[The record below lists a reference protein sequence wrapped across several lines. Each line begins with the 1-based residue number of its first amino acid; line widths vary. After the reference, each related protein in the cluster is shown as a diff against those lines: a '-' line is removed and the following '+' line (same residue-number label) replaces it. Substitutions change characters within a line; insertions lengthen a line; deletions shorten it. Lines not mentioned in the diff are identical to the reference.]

1 MKPEHTSSIRRKA
14 AVVLAFAGSAACAD
28 NIPTAVP
35 SVDSKH
41 VSAASTASSND
52 YMVINLG
59 VLSTDLSHPALS
71 TAYDI
76 NASGTVV
83 GESTDNDF
91 RTLAFIWKRETGM
104 SALDR
109 SCPTPSSSRANAIN
123 DAGWVVGQSMGRA
136 ALWKPGEC
144 ATYLLPEYAYSMA
157 WDVNNDGV
165 IVGAYRT
172 VGTDDHA
179 FRLA

>member
-1 MKPEHTSSIRRKA
+1 LPHAAIVLRDTSSESSMQPERTSSILRKA
-14 AVVLAFAGSAACAD
+14 AVVLAFAGSVACGD

-41 VSAASTASSND
+41 LSAASTAASND

-76 NASGTVV
+76 NAARTVV

-91 RTLAFIWKRETGM
+91 RTLAFIWKSETGM
-104 SALDR
+104 VALDR
-109 SCPTPSSSRANAIN
+109 SCPTPSSSRAS
-123 DAGWVVGQSMGRA
+123 GGPVVGPRC
-136 ALWKPGEC
+136 ALETRGMFDLSP
-144 ATYLLPEYAYSMA
+144 PP
-157 WDVNNDGV
+157 
-165 IVGAYRT
+165 I
-172 VGTDDHA
+172 
-179 FRLA
+179 RL

>member
-1 MKPEHTSSIRRKA
+1 MKPASTSSIRRKA
-14 AVVLAFAGSAACAD
+14 AVVLASAGSVACAD

-41 VSAASTASSND
+41 LSAASTAASND

-91 RTLAFIWKRETGM
+91 RTLAFIWKKGETGM

-123 DAGWVVGQSMGRA
+123 DAGWVVGESMGRA
-136 ALWKPGEC
+136 ALWKPGDV
-144 ATYLLPEYAYSMA
+144 LPISSPNTSVA
-157 WDVNNDGV
+157 
-165 IVGAYRT
+165 RR
-172 VGTDDHA
+172 GT
-179 FRLA
+179 